1 MSANLSYIKKAEGQ
15 LSDIVSGGGY
25 LLREQV
31 DKFVEIQILESKL
44 LAMADVQQMEAQEV
58 EVDKLGFTGQVLHP
72 AEENTQLGS
81 DERSQAEYGKTV
93 LSTKPFK
100 AEAVMS
106 FRMVRNAINRGQF
119 IPTVI
124 SLLSKAARRDVE
136 RVIIRGDTS
145 LPATTPMSRLLRKM
159 NGVLK
164 QATSHVYDA
173 AGAALSQNVM
183 DEMGIAMPTEYYESD
198 QLVYLSSKNACI
210 RYRRSIANR
219 PTVLGDTQ
227 YKSRTNTDHAGTPVI
242 SVPLF
247 PEDLTYNSVSA
258 YTSSLLLDPKNIM
271 VGFQTDME
279 VFQEVQARAGQFVVV
294 MYFDFDVVF
303 RHEPAV
309 VKAINISAR

>member
-25 LLREQV
+25 MLREQV
-31 DKFVEIQILESKL
+31 ERFIEIQIEESKL
-44 LAMADVQQMEAQEV
+44 LGMADVQMMEAQEV

-72 AEENTQLGS
+72 AEENTALPS
-81 DERSQAEYGKTV
+81 DERAQAEYGKTV

-106 FRMVRNAINRGQF
+106 FRMVRNAINRGNF
-119 IPTVI
+119 ISTVI

-136 RVIIRGDTS
+136 RVVIKGDTS
-145 LPATTPMSRLLRKM
+145 LAATSQMNRLLRKTD
-159 NGVLK
+159 GVLK
-164 QATSHVYDA
+164 KATSHVYDA
-173 AGAALSQNVM
+173 AGANLSQDVL
-183 DEMGIAMPTEYYESD
+183 DEMSLIMPTEYYED
-198 QLVYLSSKNACI
+198 DNLVFLSSKNACI

-227 YKSRTNTDHAGTPVI
+227 FRSRTNTDHAGTPVI

-247 PEDLTYNSVSA
+247 PQDLTYNA
-258 YTSSLLLDPKNIM
+258 ATGYTDVLLTDPKNII

-279 VFQEVQARAGQFVVV
+279 VFQEVHARAGHYVVV
-294 MYFDFDVVF
+294 MYFDFDVTY

-309 VKAINISAR
+309 VKAINVRAK